1 MPTNCVIVV
10 ITNVGKDNDNRAR
23 RRLMTT
29 TPNLTRDIGQA
40 ERAMR
45 ALLERLLD
53 EAGLSFAEWTV
64 LVFLDGAGPLTT
76 GELVRRQVGGRVAP
90 EAGARAAV
98 DRLLSR
104 GLLAPAND
112 TRGAGRLG
120 GEDGN
125 LKLAPTT
132 AGDAVYLPVRINV
145 ERITGELY
153 GDLPQAALE
162 ATHRTLAEVYRRANA
177 RLIAGG

>member
-1 MPTNCVIVV
+1 M
-10 ITNVGKDNDNRAR
+10 TNVGKDNDNRAR

-40 ERAMR
+40 ERAMH

-53 EAGLSFAEWTV
+53 EADLSFAEWTV
-64 LVFLDGAGPLTT
+64 VVFLDGTGPLTA
-76 GELVRRQVGGRVAP
+76 GELVRRQVDGRVAP

-98 DRLLSR
+98 DGLLSR
-104 GLLAPAND
+104 GLLAPVHDA
-112 TRGAGRLG
+112 RGMGRPG
-120 GEDGN
+120 SEDGN
-125 LKLAPTT
+125 LKLAPTAT
-132 AGDAVYLPVRINV
+132 GEAVYLPVRGAV
-145 ERITGELY
+145 DRITDELY

-177 RLIAGG
+177 RLVAGG